1 MFSLTPTSIGGFTIG
16 RNIPTPR
23 QRENTAARINIYTPS
38 TIRMHS
44 VLHWRDR
51 TSEQTTSNK
60 HCSH

>member
-1 MFSLTPTSIGGFTIG
+1 MTPTSIRGFKTG

-38 TIRMHS
+38 TIRMYS

-51 TSEQTTSNK
+51 TSEQTTSSNK